1 MSEEQASYVTLDVFS
16 SEILKGNPL
25 AIVKTGD
32 CKLSQKQ
39 KQQIAKEFNFSETVF
54 LHRAD
59 QDRYPRADIFT
70 PVNEMEF
77 AGHPIIGTGHFLF
90 RQLSAN
96 NPGGSS
102 NLTSMTKAGPVAVS
116 YGPARQVVFAERRHS
131 AGFSRSRPLASDV
144 RGVRDTS
151 PVVTMVKGV
160 TYALVDL
167 TERVDL
173 FADLVPGASPEL
185 ELDEGWAPSFT
196 GIMYYRTLRS
206 RPEGEI
212 TMWELHVRMIAVNLE
227 DPACGSGSCL
237 LGAYV
242 ALSSSKKGRKHR
254 LYINQGSEMDRR
266 SHIIVDVILN
276 EEMDQVSSIRLA
288 GEAAFVP
295 DGKISVN

>member
-59 QDRYPRADIFT
+59 QNRYPRADIFT

-77 AGHPIIGTGHFLF
+77 AGHPIIGTGHFVIFSSDRLQCPMA
-90 RQLSAN
+90 R
-96 NPGGSS
+96 PGRSS
-102 NLTSMTKAGPVAVS
+102 SRKSHITYTSTHK
-116 YGPARQVVFAERRHS
+116 RRHS

-144 RGVRDTS
+144 RGVRDTP

-160 TYALVDL
+160 TYALADL

-173 FADLVPGASPEL
+173 FAGLVPGASPEL

-196 GIMYYRTLRS
+196 GIMYYRTLGS
-206 RPEGEI
+206 RLEGEI
-212 TMWELHVRMIAVNLE
+212 TVWELHVRMIAVNLE
-227 DPACGSGSCL
+227 DPACGSGSCS

-242 ALSSSKKGRKHR
+242 ALSNSQKGRKHR
-254 LYINQGSEMDRR
+254 LYIKQGSEMDRE